1 MKQRSLQRQIIAAAA
16 FVVLI
21 ICLTFASFFFANNV
35 QEEVLMDLQD
45 VVARQRSINNV
56 RRNLPDIHERMS
68 NLSNLYMMEG
78 LVGLEPSYVDA
89 LIKNIN
95 GIEEELKTILENS
108 AQSPLEPSAR
118 QALERYEGLSQSWQT
133 ALERLETQPE
143 MAVVEL
149 AIRAEPSSLEL
160 RSIVLPAIDEQ
171 NDALLKRAEQEYED
185 AAQLERQIVLG
196 SFCTDTGGHL
206 CDFLSFVSNG
216 TTEKSGSGRP

>member
-78 LVGLEPSYVDA
+78 LVGRAKLCRCVD
-89 LIKNIN
+89 
-95 GIEEELKTILENS
+95 
-108 AQSPLEPSAR
+108 
-118 QALERYEGLSQSWQT
+118 
-133 ALERLETQPE
+133 
-143 MAVVEL
+143 
-149 AIRAEPSSLEL
+149 
-160 RSIVLPAIDEQ
+160 
-171 NDALLKRAEQEYED
+171 
-185 AAQLERQIVLG
+185 
-196 SFCTDTGGHL
+196 
-206 CDFLSFVSNG
+206 
-216 TTEKSGSGRP
+216 